1 MHCFFL
7 LSFFKSK
14 EGFPASDP
22 TNKYEYESVTLVP
35 TTELHCPKNY
45 LNPRLII
52 DSVAIR
58 LDSTLQIKPFP
69 YEKRKM
75 E

>member
-1 MHCFFL
+1 MHCFF
-7 LSFFKSK
+7 SFFKSK

-45 LNPRLII
+45 LNLCIQTEPITVGTDATVKVMFLGQ
-52 DSVAIR
+52 IR
-58 LDSTLQIKPFP
+58 N
-69 YEKRKM
+69 M
-75 E
+75 